1 MAILRR
7 NAIAENS
14 TIQQFNNS
22 SNALL
27 GEILKLSS

>member
-14 TIQQFNNS
+14 TIQQMPFWGNIKIKF
-22 SNALL
+22 L
-27 GEILKLSS
+27 II